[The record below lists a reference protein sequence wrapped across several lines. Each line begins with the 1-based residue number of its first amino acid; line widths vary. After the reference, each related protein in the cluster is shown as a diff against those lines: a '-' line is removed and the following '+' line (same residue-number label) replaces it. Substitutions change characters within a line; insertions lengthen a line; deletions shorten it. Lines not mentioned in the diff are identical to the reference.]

1 MGKVADFKEVVKG
14 LKHKK
19 IGEKTIKLCPRCES
33 SNLEISSGADIYPR
47 LYGITPMKYVCKDC
61 GYVGSLVLEKP
72 LNENKENEA

>member
-1 MGKVADFKEVVKG
+1 MGKVADFREVVKG

-33 SNLEISSGADIYPR
+33 SNIEISSGADIYPR
-47 LYGITPMKYVCKDC
+47 MYGITPTKYVCKDC

-72 LNENKENEA
+72 VENKEEDES